1 MAKILIIEDD
11 LDTIAILNR
20 FLTKNGYAII
30 TANTGNKGIALF
42 DSEKPDVVLCDYRLG
57 DMDGK
62 QVLEHIN
69 QTGGNEK
76 LIFITG
82 YSDVKVAVEVMK
94 NGAFDYVTKPLLPE
108 EILLTI
114 KKALLAKDGEP
125 YDANRHTSLVSPTRT
140 KKSNNNSSAKY
151 IDAKSKSATE
161 MYRQIDLVAQTNYS
175 VIIHG
180 ESGTGKESVAQRIH
194 EKSKRSGKP
203 FIAVDCGALSK
214 ELAASELFGH
224 EKGSFTGAINNKTG
238 SFELANGG
246 TIFLD
251 EIANLPYDV
260 QVSLLRVVQE
270 RKVKKVGSEKEVSI
284 DVRIIVASNE
294 RLDEVVAKGKF
305 REDLYYRFNEFG
317 ITIEPLRARKEDV
330 MQFAEFFLDKAAE
343 ELGKDMEAFTPDVV
357 DAFMHYNWPGNL
369 RELNNV
375 VKRSALLSSGNV
387 VELSALPQEII
398 HHQKFYPSEDQQQP
412 EEKRFFTVPKLG
424 SDNLNIKKAAL
435 NAEYELIMGT
445 LQKVQFNKSKAAK
458 LLNIDRKT
466 LYNKMSAYGI
476 LTEEA

>member
-11 LDTIAILNR
+11 LDTSALLNR
-20 FLTKNGYAII
+20 FLSKNGYEVVA
-30 TANTGNKGIALF
+30 ANTGSKGIGLV
-42 DSEKPDVVLCDYRLG
+42 DTEKPDVVLCDYRLG
-57 DMDGK
+57 DMDGR
-62 QVLEHIN
+62 QILEHIN
-69 QTGGNEK
+69 QSESNAK

-114 KKALLAKDGEP
+114 KKALT
-125 YDANRHTSLVSPTRT
+125 ANDEQPFATNSSTTIIT
-140 KKSNNNSSAKY
+140 KTNKKNNSTNIKY
-151 IDAKSKSATE
+151 IDAKSKAATE

-180 ESGTGKESVAQRIH
+180 ESGTGKESVALRIH
-194 EKSKRSGKP
+194 EKSKRADKP

-224 EKGSFTGAINNKTG
+224 EKGSFTGAIANKTG

-270 RKVKKVGSEKEVSI
+270 RKVKKVGSEKEVGI

-294 RLDEVVAKGKF
+294 KLDEVVAKGKF

-317 ITIEPLRARKEDV
+317 ITIYPLRDRKEDV
-330 MQFAEFFLDKAAE
+330 MQFAEFFLQKAAA
-343 ELGKDMEAFTPDVV
+343 ELGKEMEVFKPDVV
-357 DAFMHYNWPGNL
+357 EAFMQYNWPGNL

-398 HHQKFYPSEDQQQP
+398 HYKKFHPTDEHP
-412 EEKRFFTVPKLG
+412 IEEKKFFTAPKLSG
-424 SDNLNIKKAAL
+424 DNFDIKKVAL

-476 LTEEA
+476 LTEESN

>member
-11 LDTIAILNR
+11 MDTAALLNR
-20 FLTKNGYAII
+20 FLTKNGYEVFS
-30 TANTGNKGIALF
+30 ANTGNKGIALL
-42 DSEKPDVVLCDYRLG
+42 DAEKPSVVLCDYRLG

-62 QVLEHIN
+62 HILEHIN
-69 QTGGNEK
+69 QSSSNAK

-82 YSDVKVAVEVMK
+82 YSDVKVAVDVMK

-114 KKALLAKDGEP
+114 KKALAAKGEEP
-125 YDANRHTSLVSPTRT
+125 HIANSTPSVTKT
-140 KKSNNNSSAKY
+140 KKTDKSSNPQY
-151 IDAKSKSATE
+151 IEAKSKAATE

-180 ESGTGKESVAQRIH
+180 ESGTGKESVALRIH
-194 EKSKRSGKP
+194 EKSKRSGQP

-224 EKGSFTGAINNKTG
+224 EKGSFTGAIANKTG

-270 RKVKKVGSEKEVSI
+270 RKVKKVGSEKEVGI

-294 RLDEVVAKGKF
+294 KLDEVVAKGKF

-317 ITIEPLRARKEDV
+317 ITIAPLRDRKEDV
-330 MQFAEFFLDKAAE
+330 MQFATFFLQKASV
-343 ELGKDMEAFTPDVV
+343 ELGKEMEAFTPDVV
-357 DAFMHYNWPGNL
+357 EAFMQYNWPGNL

-398 HHQKFYPSEDQQQP
+398 HYRKFNPNEDG
-412 EEKRFFTVPKLG
+412 TVTETRLYTAPKINT
-424 SDNLNIKKAAL
+424 DNLDIKKVAL

-458 LLNIDRKT
+458 MLNIDRKT

-476 LTEEA
+476 LSEEA

>member
-11 LDTIAILNR
+11 MDTIALLNR
-20 FLTKNGYAII
+20 FLTKNGYEVF
-30 TANTGNKGIALF
+30 TANTGNKGISLL
-42 DSEKPDVVLCDYRLG
+42 DTERPDAVLCDYRLG
-57 DMDGK
+57 DMDGR
-62 QVLEHIN
+62 QILEHIN
-69 QTGGNEK
+69 QSSINAK

-114 KKALLAKDGEP
+114 KKALAAKDGEP
-125 YDANRHTSLVSPTRT
+125 FVVNSGTAVASKP
-140 KKSNNNSSAKY
+140 KKSGSGSHTKY
-151 IDAKSKSATE
+151 IDAKSKAATE

-194 EKSKRSGKP
+194 EKSKRADRP

-224 EKGSFTGAINNKTG
+224 EKGSFTGAIANKTG

-270 RKVKKVGSEKEVSI
+270 RKVKKVGSEKEVGI

-317 ITIEPLRARKEDV
+317 ITIAPLRERKEDV
-330 MQFAEFFLDKAAE
+330 MQFADFFLQKASA
-343 ELGKDMEAFTPDVV
+343 ELGKEMEAFTPDVV
-357 DAFMHYNWPGNL
+357 EAFMQYNWPGNL

-375 VKRSALLSSGNV
+375 VKRSALLSSGNT

-398 HHQKFYPSEDQQQP
+398 HYKKFHPTDEQP
-412 EEKRFFTVPKLG
+412 AEEKKLFTAPKVG
-424 SDNLNIKKAAL
+424 GDNYDIKKVAL

>member
-11 LDTIAILNR
+11 LDTIALLNR
-20 FLTKNGYAII
+20 FLTKNSYEII
-30 TANTGNKGIALF
+30 TANTGNKGIGLI
-42 DSEKPDVVLCDYRLG
+42 DTEKPDVILCDYRLG

-62 QVLEHIN
+62 RILEHLN
-69 QTGGNEK
+69 QTNNNAK

-82 YSDVKVAVEVMK
+82 YSDVKIAVDVMK

-114 KKALLAKDGEP
+114 KKALSTQDNNFSTASSTQNQGK
-125 YDANRHTSLVSPTRT
+125 S
-140 KKSNNNSSAKY
+140 KKNNSTSSSKY
-151 IDAKSKSATE
+151 IDAKSKAATE
-161 MYRQIDLVAQTNYS
+161 MYRQIDLVAPTNYS

-180 ESGTGKESVAQRIH
+180 ESGTGKESVALRIH
-194 EKSKRSGKP
+194 EKSKRADMP

-224 EKGSFTGAINNKTG
+224 EKGSFTGAINNKIG

-251 EIANLPYDV
+251 EISNLPYDV

-270 RKVKKVGSEKEVSI
+270 RKVKKVGSEKEVGI

-294 RLDEVVAKGKF
+294 KLDEVVAQGKF
-305 REDLYYRFNEFG
+305 REDLFYRFNEFG
-317 ITIEPLRARKEDV
+317 ITIQPLRERKEDV
-330 MQFAEFFLDKAAE
+330 MQFAEFFLEKASI
-343 ELGKDMEAFTPDVV
+343 ELGKEMDEFTPDVI
-357 DAFMHYNWPGNL
+357 DAFMQYNWPGNL

-375 VKRSALLSSGNV
+375 VKRSALLSSDNV
-387 VELSALPQEII
+387 VELVALPQEII
-398 HHQKFYPSEDQQQP
+398 HFKKLNPSDEGAADN
-412 EEKRFFTVPKLG
+412 KIYTAPKIG
-424 SDNLNIKKAAL
+424 KDNLDIKKVAL

-458 LLNIDRKT
+458 MLNIDRKT